1 MEEAFGIEGMP
12 EAMNMTKEQVADRFL
27 PTIAP
32 DTEIGMNNVIAP
44 RQLNDAILADDTLA
58 NIGMRLGRELERAN
72 GTSLTPVISGTKF
85 GTGTSD
91 ASIGTFT
98 FILGDGAQGGF
109 KKLAD
114 AESSAKQAAL
124 GYDYKIVKKETG
136 YYVEMEVEHYTN
148 PFNDTKGLEVK
159 KGTTPSKVTTWA
171 LNHARIVEEEMIRGL
186 YALKGVNRSIVQKME
201 GKAKDAMFIS
211 PEKNLLLMKILEDG
225 DVKEMEWATKSSLE
239 KVFGTVPDDVFESY
253 RTLRDI
259 YDDIYVI
266 KERNYYNALR
276 AANQKVISLGPDYD
290 NNLGSVIKPKDIE
303 GDKLVYDTVTKQL
316 VPESELFESDVIVK
330 LGQPIKVGDGYR
342 SYVRVQPQDVKKLQ
356 AGDTMNMRVGHVDR
370 MYRDAGWLV
379 KKDNIKKVNGVDVNI
394 PKVVNV
400 VKTEKQARAL
410 ENVEEGVFASPSRE
424 NSELDFASEGSVQFG
439 PSSSHTKKRGEA
451 VKGVDGTKTAG
462 VLNAFES
469 LFSTI
474 GSVQNSLDFNVMK
487 ATEVKFFKAFE
498 GILKQGSATRYEN
511 DISKMYIEKEWNRLS
526 QDMRTEFI
534 NHHSYLKS
542 LRHYM
547 WTGWMKSADEVTNKL
562 FNKVG
567 MEVDSQKAIGAIQQK
582 TSVLGIVW
590 NGLYQGLQNTY
601 QVMYALA
608 SNPKYGGKAVLTLPS
623 IMAASLDGDLR
634 GLTKILG
641 SKNLAEEL
649 FNELRTN
656 GLIDAVGRSND
667 FLDLARTSGKN
678 VSIGKIK
685 ATGKVLAEA
694 TMFPTLKRSSQGIQ
708 EIPLVVGNALTY
720 LTEFFELTAKNGGK
734 FAGREKAEISFQSQK
749 RMLTQNSLDQFWFQN
764 RGDPLSF
771 VGQFMQA
778 VYKTILDSV
787 IEPQWEVIRKPLN
800 KVLKPVLDRELGSM
814 GKNIGR
820 TNDTFAKAFIVS
832 AVTYTM
838 FGPEGGLGKSMGS
851 SLEDFVRGQYKTTED
866 MPPLLDG
873 FFNGMASELANGLIN
888 AAGLEGKVDDN
899 QTMSPSAF
907 LDMFS
912 SLVAGDF
919 PQVNLL
925 GASAFMIEN
934 VAESAYSSTLITYD
948 YLVNGELGTTE
959 TLALLA
965 GEIMEPFK
973 LLDTA
978 QKAYIAYNTGRNAT
992 STSLSSDDRITK
1004 TEAILSFFGYEPELL
1019 TEKMYRMKFS
1029 KGDGSGLTDMSFY
1042 AKKNTN
1048 LALQQYARQLTYEM
1062 DMGRLTREKQQA
1074 LYHKWVSMAKRI
1086 TGKAHWNSIENAFSE
1101 RALKE
1106 TPPSYNETVNP
1117 QITGKTLDG
1126 IIKMLRITSQKADG
1140 HSEEAEE
1147 TLNNIREGY
1156 ELIRGDN

>member
-1 MEEAFGIEGMP
+1 
-12 EAMNMTKEQVADRFL
+12 
-27 PTIAP
+27 
-32 DTEIGMNNVIAP
+32 
-44 RQLNDAILADDTLA
+44 
-58 NIGMRLGRELERAN
+58 
-72 GTSLTPVISGTKF
+72 
-85 GTGTSD
+85 
-91 ASIGTFT
+91 
-98 FILGDGAQGGF
+98 
-109 KKLAD
+109 
-114 AESSAKQAAL
+114 
-124 GYDYKIVKKETG
+124 
-136 YYVEMEVEHYTN
+136 
-148 PFNDTKGLEVK
+148 
-159 KGTTPSKVTTWA
+159 
-171 LNHARIVEEEMIRGL
+171 
-186 YALKGVNRSIVQKME
+186 
-201 GKAKDAMFIS
+201 
-211 PEKNLLLMKILEDG
+211 
-225 DVKEMEWATKSSLE
+225 
-239 KVFGTVPDDVFESY
+239 
-253 RTLRDI
+253 
-259 YDDIYVI
+259 
-266 KERNYYNALR
+266 
-276 AANQKVISLGPDYD
+276 
-290 NNLGSVIKPKDIE
+290 
-303 GDKLVYDTVTKQL
+303 
-316 VPESELFESDVIVK
+316 
-330 LGQPIKVGDGYR
+330 
-342 SYVRVQPQDVKKLQ
+342 
-356 AGDTMNMRVGHVDR
+356 
-370 MYRDAGWLV
+370 
-379 KKDNIKKVNGVDVNI
+379 
-394 PKVVNV
+394 
-400 VKTEKQARAL
+400 
-410 ENVEEGVFASPSRE
+410 
-424 NSELDFASEGSVQFG
+424 
-439 PSSSHTKKRGEA
+439 
-451 VKGVDGTKTAG
+451 
-462 VLNAFES
+462 
-469 LFSTI
+469 
-474 GSVQNSLDFNVMK
+474 
-487 ATEVKFFKAFE
+487 
-498 GILKQGSATRYEN
+498 
-511 DISKMYIEKEWNRLS
+511 
-526 QDMRTEFI
+526 
-534 NHHSYLKS
+534 
-542 LRHYM
+542 
-547 WTGWMKSADEVTNKL
+547 
-562 FNKVG
+562 
-567 MEVDSQKAIGAIQQK
+567 
-582 TSVLGIVW
+582 
-590 NGLYQGLQNTY
+590 
-601 QVMYALA
+601 
-608 SNPKYGGKAVLTLPS
+608 
-623 IMAASLDGDLR
+623 
-634 GLTKILG
+634 
-641 SKNLAEEL
+641 
-649 FNELRTN
+649 
-656 GLIDAVGRSND
+656 
-667 FLDLARTSGKN
+667 
-678 VSIGKIK
+678 
-685 ATGKVLAEA
+685 
-694 TMFPTLKRSSQGIQ
+694 MFPTLKRSSQGIQ